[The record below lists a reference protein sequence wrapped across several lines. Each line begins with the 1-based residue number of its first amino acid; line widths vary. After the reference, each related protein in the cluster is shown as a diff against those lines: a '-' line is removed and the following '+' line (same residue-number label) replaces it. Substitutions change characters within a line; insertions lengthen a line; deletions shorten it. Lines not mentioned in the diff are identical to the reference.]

1 MKLLKKHLLVPL
13 AVGAGVGLLTLVLPP
28 IRPAAA
34 HNGEDH
40 GAGAQ
45 ASAATGAASDEV
57 ALPKESQFLFDIRT
71 QRAATA
77 ALLTRRTLLG
87 TVTAAP
93 GGEGRVVAPQTGRLV
108 SLSVRVGQ
116 HVRAGQVLGVLDQT
130 LAAPD
135 QLGLST
141 GRANA
146 QAELRAAGQEYRR
159 LQSIA
164 DIAARKDVIAAEL
177 RLRQARQN
185 AGIFNGQGQARRVNL
200 TAPVSGTVDVFA
212 LAAGQQVQAGQEL
225 LRVINP
231 GRLAVEAQVFAD
243 DLAAVTGAARFVVEP
258 LPGSGAAT
266 GGRAA
271 RLLTVSNVV
280 NPTNQARQLV
290 LAVVDSGTAAGSA
303 LRVGQRVQV
312 QVQVQVQVRGGQPQ
326 LVVPTS
332 AVTDVNGLPAVFV
345 HTAPET
351 FRLRFVKPGA
361 GDERQTAI
369 LGGLTEGERVVTTN
383 TYQLKSVY
391 LNQ

>member
-1 MKLLKKHLLVPL
+1 MKRAKKQLLYSL
-13 AVGAGVGLLTLVLPP
+13 AAGAGVGLLTLLLPP

-40 GAGAQ
+40 SGGTTAT
-45 ASAATGAASDEV
+45 AAIGAASDEV

-71 QRAATA
+71 QRAATT
-77 ALLTRRTLLG
+77 ALLTRRSLLG
-87 TVTAAP
+87 TVRAAP
-93 GGEGRVVAPQTGRLV
+93 GGEGRIVAPQAGRLV

-116 HVRAGQVLGVLDQT
+116 QVRAGQVLGVLDQT

-146 QAELRAAGQEYRR
+146 QAELRAAEQEYRR

-185 AGIFNGQGQARRVNL
+185 AGIFNSQGQARRVNL

-212 LAAGQQVQAGQEL
+212 LATGQQVQAGEEL

-231 GRLAVEAQVFAD
+231 SRLSVEAQVFAD
-243 DLAAVTGAARFVVEP
+243 DLAAVTGAAQFVVEP

-266 GGRAA
+266 GGRTA

-290 LAVVDSGTAAGSA
+290 LAVADSGAAGSA

-312 QVQVQVQVRGGQPQ
+312 RVQVQGSQPQ

-332 AVTDVNGLPAVFV
+332 AVTDVNGQPAVFV

-351 FRLRFVKPGA
+351 FRLRFVRLGE
-361 GDERQTAI
+361 GDEQQTAI

>member
-1 MKLLKKHLLVPL
+1 MNSIKKQLLYPL
-13 AVGAGVGLLTLVLPP
+13 AVGAGVGLLTLLLPP

-40 GAGAQ
+40 GGAAK

-71 QRAATA
+71 QRAATT
-77 ALLTRRTLLG
+77 ALLTRRSLLG

-93 GGEGRVVAPQTGRLV
+93 GGEGRVVAPQAGRLV

-116 HVRAGQVLGVLDQT
+116 QVRAGQILGVLDQT

-141 GRANA
+141 GRTNA
-146 QAELRAAGQEYRR
+146 QAELRAAQQEYRR

-212 LAAGQQVQAGQEL
+212 LAAGQQVQAGEEL

-231 GRLAVEAQVFAD
+231 GRLSVEAQVFAD
-243 DLAAVTGAARFVVEP
+243 DLAAVTGAAQFVIEP
-258 LPGSGAAT
+258 LSGSGAAT

-271 RLLTVSNVV
+271 RLLTMSNVV

-290 LAVVDSGTAAGSA
+290 LAVADSGAAISA

-312 QVQVQVQVRGGQPQ
+312 RVQAHSGQPQ

-332 AVTDVNGLPAVFV
+332 AVTDVNGQPAVFV
-345 HTAPET
+345 HTTPET
-351 FRLRFVKPGA
+351 FRLRFVRLGE
-361 GDERQTAI
+361 GDEQQTAI